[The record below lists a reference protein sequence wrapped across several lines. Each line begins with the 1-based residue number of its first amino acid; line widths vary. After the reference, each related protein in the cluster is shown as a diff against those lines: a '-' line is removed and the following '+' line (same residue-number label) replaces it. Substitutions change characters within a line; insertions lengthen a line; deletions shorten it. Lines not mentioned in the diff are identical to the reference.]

1 MVKNNIQEAEKN
13 LLHVYNRF
21 PVVLDH
27 GEGMYL
33 YDEDGKQYL
42 DFLAGIGV
50 MCLGYHHPVYTE
62 ALKEQID
69 KLCHTSNLFF
79 TKNCG
84 EAAQALNQVSG
95 MDRVFFTNSGAEAIE
110 GALKSARKYA
120 YTKGN
125 GRYEFIAMEHSF
137 HGRTIGA
144 VSVTGHKEYRE
155 PFEPMLPGAR
165 FAEFNNLESVK
176 ELVNDKTCAI
186 ILEPLQ
192 GEGGINLA
200 TQEFMEGIRKICDEN
215 DILMICDEVQC
226 GMGRTGAM
234 FAWQKF
240 GVKPDIMT
248 MAKGIGNGV
257 PVGAFAMTEK
267 VAEYSMKA
275 GDHGST
281 YGGNPFACMAVK
293 TVLDIFE
300 KEQLLAHVNE
310 VAPYLEERLNEL
322 VAECAYVTQRKGTGF
337 MQGLALTKPA
347 GEVVKHAIEE
357 GLLIVVAEGNVIRL
371 LPPLIAEK
379 EHIDEMIEKLKKA
392 LEKA

>member
-1 MVKNNIQEAEKN
+1 MVKNSIQEAEKN

-33 YDEDGKQYL
+33 YDEDGKEYL

-84 EAAQALNQVSG
+84 EAAEALNKVSG

-155 PFEPMLPGAR
+155 PFEPMLPGAK

-176 ELVNDKTCAI
+176 ALVNDKTCAI

-200 TQEFMEGIRKICDEN
+200 TQEFMDGIRKICDEN

-226 GMGRTGAM
+226 GMGRTGSM
-234 FAWQKF
+234 FTWQKF
-240 GVKPDIMT
+240 GVQPDIMT

-300 KEQLLAHVNE
+300 NEKILAHVNE
-310 VAPYLEERLNEL
+310 VAPYLEKRLDEL
-322 VAECAYVTQRKGTGF
+322 VEKCEYVTLRKGTGF

-347 GEVVKHAIEE
+347 GEVVKNAIDE
-357 GLLIVVAEGNVIRL
+357 GLLIVVAEGNVVRL

-379 EHIDEMIEKLKKA
+379 EHIDEMIEKLTKA
-392 LEKA
+392 LNK